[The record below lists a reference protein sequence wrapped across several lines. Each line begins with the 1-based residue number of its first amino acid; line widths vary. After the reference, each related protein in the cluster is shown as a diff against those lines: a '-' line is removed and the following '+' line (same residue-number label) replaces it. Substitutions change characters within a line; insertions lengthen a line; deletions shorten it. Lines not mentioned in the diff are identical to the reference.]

1 VGEAPL
7 AGPRSVPP
15 PSSELTTTSD
25 ARLAGPLIGVGALAV
40 AFLRI
45 GLGSFGGLPTTIALI
60 DREFVARR
68 GLLTNDDLV
77 EAATYTRLLPGSGGP
92 LIVSYLGFKL
102 GGWWYS
108 AVATI
113 CLLLPGVLLML
124 ALAIGFAT
132 WSAVPQIRDAIAGL
146 LAAVVGI
153 QAVSLYRFARN
164 SVKDLITFVIF
175 ASASVLALGLDV
187 NAVVLVA
194 VAGVFGSIALVPSN
208 ATAPDEK

>member
-1 VGEAPL
+1 MRVQG
-7 AGPRSVPP
+7 AGPS
-15 PSSELTTTSD
+15 
-25 ARLAGPLIGVGALAV
+25 IGVGALAV
-40 AFLRI
+40 EFLRI

-60 DREFVARR
+60 DREFVACR
-68 GLLTNDDLV
+68 GILTKDDLV

-92 LIVSYLGFKL
+92 LIVSYLGYKL

-132 WSAVPQIRDAIAGL
+132 LSSVAQIRDAIAGV

-164 SVKDLITFVIF
+164 SVKDLITFGIF
-175 ASASVLALGLDV
+175 ASASVLALALDV
-187 NAVVLVA
+187 NAVLLVVL
-194 VAGVFGSIALVPSN
+194 AGVFGGVALVPTDG
-208 ATAPDEK
+208 TAAGAQR